1 MSRASIQAGSWDS
14 QRGSCLDW
22 GGGGYSESQ
31 DEKHEAPNQRQM
43 VANLQVGQSPVGH
56 CSAIGCALG

>member
-1 MSRASIQAGSWDS
+1 MGLVWIG
-14 QRGSCLDW
+14 G

-43 VANLQVGQSPVGH
+43 VANLQAGQSPVGH